1 MQKSCD
7 RHLLFKSY
15 RTKPWLQLL
24 SEESTSLPGCLSCP
38 EDIENSDPFKVT
50 ERRIHHPSQMVKISH
65 KFRL

>member
-7 RHLLFKSY
+7 RHLLFKPY

-24 SEESTSLPGCLSCP
+24 SEESITLPGRLSCSG
-38 EDIENSDPFKVT
+38 DIENLDPFKVT
-50 ERRIHHPSQMVKISH
+50 ERCIHHLSQMVKVSC